1 MPYKNT
7 FFDTSQRTK
16 NTIIAVTTYIL
27 VVFSVAL
34 LHAPKANAAADTCTW
49 TGSGAD
55 TNISTAGN
63 WSGCDNGNVPQDGDT
78 LVFPTGPTN
87 KVVTVNSDMGFDSI
101 TFSGSGYTVASAA
114 FESLGVYS
122 SMTIS
127 GNNNTFSGYVR
138 LYPTT
143 TATVNHSGTGTSFS
157 HYLVIQPVADNTDIV
172 LNTVTDLAVP
182 MISQT
187 AVGAGSSIDTVTKSG
202 TGTLEIT
209 GTAIA
214 GVTASGGIHIEEGR
228 WQCDSTHCLGNTA
241 NEVILDEGGDADGAE
256 LKINHSGTVSNPIT
270 SATVTGEDG
279 SVIISASA
287 TLNGDI
293 TVTDSLNMFV
303 TGSTTANIDS
313 DIAIADGK
321 NLVSY
326 GSEGYAT
333 NAYDYGGIISGD
345 GDLIIDNAHVTLSGN
360 SNTYTGST
368 ELHNAALLTVTNNNS
383 QGSHSSGTIVNS
395 GTTLEFDSV
404 SNIGFGEPITVSGTG
419 IGGSYPG
426 ALVKTGLNM
435 QVEGGVTLAD
445 DTTMHNAASELF
457 EVTSVITGAYDLTL
471 TNVEDDG
478 GFNFQPGAENN
489 FGNLIATGTELTLT
503 GAGHTSVTNN
513 LTINAVDGK
522 SSYVQLNNDNVIA
535 DDSVI
540 TLNNDSTEIA
550 KLISNGVVDS
560 IGTIVGDGTISML
573 DSDSRFNIGYGDI
586 TGTFEGVVEGYTNSQ
601 FQIIDGVWTFAGD
614 NTDVG
619 NGFSSYY
626 VNGGTFIADAINTS
640 LGFSPFSISAG
651 VLGGTGIIGGVSV
664 YSGTVAP
671 GNSPGCLNPDGDVAF
686 NGETSILNIQIN
698 GTSPCTGYDF
708 LSASGAIALND
719 AQLIIELPED
729 YVSHYGDEF
738 MIVQGSVL
746 AGTFAGLADG
756 DTVTVGDHSFRINYT
771 SREVILTDIT
781 TDTSASSSSS
791 ESLAN
796 TGANIQMLAVIGLIL
811 ISSAGISASEIRK
824 IRLT

>member
-1 MPYKNT
+1 M
-7 FFDTSQRTK
+7 
-16 NTIIAVTTYIL
+16 L
-27 VVFSVAL
+27 VVFSFAI

-49 TGSGAD
+49 TGSGGN

-63 WSGCDNGNVPQDGDT
+63 WTGCDNGNVPQDGDT
-78 LVFPTGPTN
+78 LVFPSGPTN
-87 KVVTVNSDMGFDSI
+87 KAVTVNSDMAFNSI
-101 TFSGSGYTVASAA
+101 TFSGNGYTVSSVA

-122 SMTIS
+122 SLTIS

-143 TATVNHSGTGTSFS
+143 TATVNHSGTGTSFA
-157 HYLVIQPVADNTDIV
+157 HYIVIQPFADNTDIV

-182 MISQT
+182 MVSQT
-187 AVGAGSSIDTVTKSG
+187 AVGGGSSIDTVTKSG
-202 TGTLEIT
+202 AGTLDIT

-214 GVTASGGIHIEEGR
+214 GVTTSGGIHIEEGR
-228 WQCDSTHCLGNTA
+228 WQCDSTHCLGNSA
-241 NEVILDEGGDADGAE
+241 NEVVLDEGGDAEGAE

-270 SATVTGEDG
+270 STAVTGENG

-303 TGSTTANIDS
+303 SGSTSANIDS

-345 GDLIIDNAHVTLSGN
+345 GDLIVDNAHVTLSGA

-368 ELHNAALLTVTNNNS
+368 ELNNAALLTVTNNNS
-383 QGSHSSGTIVNS
+383 QGAQTSGTIVNS
-395 GTTLEFDSV
+395 GTTLEFDSA

-419 IGGSYPG
+419 LGGSYPG
-426 ALVKTGLNM
+426 ALVKSGLNM
-435 QVEGGVTLAD
+435 QIEGGITLAG
-445 DTTMHNAASELF
+445 DTTMHNGSSELF
-457 EVTSVITGAYDLTL
+457 EVTSVINGAYDLTL

-503 GAGHTSVTNN
+503 GSGHTAITNN

-522 SSYVQLNNDNVIA
+522 SSYVQLNSDNVIA

-560 IGTIVGDGTISML
+560 VGTIIGDGTISML

-601 FQIIDGVWTFAGD
+601 FQIINGEWTFAGD

-626 VNGGTFIADAINTS
+626 VSGGTLIADAINTS
-640 LGFSPFSISAG
+640 LGFSPFSISSG
-651 VLGGTGIIGGVSV
+651 VLSGTGVIGQVSA
-664 YSGTVAP
+664 YAGTIAP

-686 NGETSILNIQIN
+686 TEFSTLAVQIE
-698 GTSPCTGYDF
+698 GTDPCTGYDF

-719 AQLIIELPED
+719 AQLIVELPDD

-738 MIVQGSVL
+738 MIVQGNVL

-791 ESLAN
+791 DSLAN
-796 TGANIQMLAVIGLIL
+796 TGANIQMLVVIGMIL
-811 ISSAGISASEIRK
+811 ITSAGTTGSSIRK
-824 IRLT
+824 IRL